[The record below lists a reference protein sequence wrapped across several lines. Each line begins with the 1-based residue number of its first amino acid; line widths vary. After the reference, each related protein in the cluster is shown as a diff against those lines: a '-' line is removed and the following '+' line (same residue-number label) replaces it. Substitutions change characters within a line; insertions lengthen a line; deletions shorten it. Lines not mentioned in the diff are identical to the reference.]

1 MGFQG
6 ANTSIMEYLYYTK
19 LISKKGK
26 LTICDAHGKLV
37 YQEKTN
43 GDLLIDTASYAS
55 GVYFLQVNTDR
66 FTIVK

>member
-26 LTICDAHGKLV
+26 SGHSASFEASIFWKFMA
-37 YQEKTN
+37 QE
-43 GDLLIDTASYAS
+43 L
-55 GVYFLQVNTDR
+55 F
-66 FTIVK
+66 